1 MWFAIIA
8 NDHPGS
14 LDQRLAVRPAHLDRL
29 NALQGEGRLLLAGP
43 FPAIESESPG
53 PAGFT
58 GSLIIAEFEDLE
70 SARAWAEK
78 DPYMAAGVYAEID
91 VRPFR
96 KTLP

>member
-14 LDQRLAVRPAHLDRL
+14 LDTRLAVRAAHLDRL
-29 NALQGEGRLLLAGP
+29 NALQGEGRMLLAGP
-43 FPAIESESPG
+43 FPAIESENPG

-70 SARAWAEK
+70 AARAWAQK
-78 DPYMAAGVYAEID
+78 DPYIAAGVYAEID